1 MLRPAFAGVRVR
13 ETSKVGLFGLAMVL
27 AAGPCRAQERD
38 WNAPQPKWEGVWQG
52 TIGQLSVHVCLDA
65 TPYQQKGAYY
75 YDRVK
80 RLLRLV
86 PDKTEG
92 RWLEQDHSD
101 KNGAHWS
108 ISAIGD
114 RLEGTWSDG
123 KKVLPVRLTRIDG
136 PSKEYEGPCGSMAF
150 LRPRLAPVQ
159 LISKHRTLDGKRYTT
174 WTFKAGPWLNDEVEI
189 TTFTLDRSDPQT
201 AKINALLRAALP
213 KADGT
218 GEWLDCVAG
227 NVNWSGRDGT
237 YYKIIEPRLI
247 GKRWMAANEH
257 GDYYCGGAH
266 PESVNTPRTF
276 DLALGMEVD
285 PLDWFGPKAVH
296 REDLGGEYGIY
307 KTLTPSFVKVVLNG
321 RNLDDF
327 DCDQATKEQESWSVG
342 IKAGAL
348 VFTPNFPRVIMAC
361 GEDFEVSFA
370 RLQPWLN
377 GQGKA
382 AIATLPR

>member
-1 MLRPAFAGVRVR
+1 MRVR
-13 ETSKVGLFGLAMVL
+13 GTPKIVLVGFTALLAGSPM
-27 AAGPCRAQERD
+27 AAQQD
-38 WNAPQPKWEGVWQG
+38 NWDTPQPEWEGVWQG
-52 TIGQLSVHVCLDA
+52 TVGQLPVHVCLDA
-65 TPYQQKGAYY
+65 TPYQQKGEYY

-80 RLLRLV
+80 RLLRLE

-92 RWLEQDHSD
+92 RWFEQDYSD
-101 KNGAHWS
+101 KNGAQWN
-108 ISAIGD
+108 ISASDGQ
-114 RLEGTWSDG
+114 LVGTWSDG
-123 KKVLPVRLTRIDG
+123 KKELPVRLTRLG
-136 PSKEYEGPCGSMAF
+136 GSSKEYEGPCGSMAF

-159 LISKHRTLDGKRYTT
+159 LTSKHPTLDGERYTT
-174 WTFKAGPWLNDEVEI
+174 WTFKPGPWLKDEVEI
-189 TTFTLDRSDPQT
+189 TTFTLDRSGPQI
-201 AKINALLRAALP
+201 AKINALLRAVLP

-218 GEWLDCVAG
+218 GEWFDCVAG

-257 GDYYCGGAH
+257 GEYYCGGAH
-266 PESVNTPRTF
+266 PDNVNAPRTF
-276 DLALGMEVD
+276 DLALGIEVD

-307 KTLTPSFVKVVLNG
+307 KTLTPAFIKVVLNG
-321 RNLDDF
+321 RNLDDS
-327 DCDQATKEQESWSVG
+327 DCDEAIKEQESWS
-342 IKAGAL
+342 AGLRAGVL

-361 GEDFEVSFA
+361 GEDFEVPFA